1 MEKVLLAKLEA
12 DIEEIINYY
21 VNNRLISGEKERV
34 PYVIDNE
41 IHYTYVYN
49 RDSVIK
55 AGKKLAAE
63 SKDFKVLKML
73 LKSKIPLVVFQI
85 AYNPVIFENQRFFD
99 LLLNHELDFTFDIY
113 NNSHLPKHLIEER
126 IDFMRKTYKNIPSVF
141 FDRLFEKHDNTY
153 VNSFRGRLGIVESE
167 IKRVHQKLN
176 NNINY
181 VVVTD
186 DFLRLNLDE
195 SFVQHLCNLINNRS
209 SLTNPI

>member
-21 VNNRLISGEKERV
+21 LTNRLISGEKERV

-55 AGKKLAAE
+55 AGIKLAAE
-63 SKDFKVLKML
+63 TKDFKVLKML

-85 AYNPVIFENQRFFD
+85 AYNSVIFENQQFLD
-99 LLLNHELDFTFDIY
+99 LLLNHDLDLTFDIY
-113 NNSHLPKHLIEER
+113 NNYYLPNHLKEER
-126 IDFMRKTYKNIPSVF
+126 IDYMRRIYKNIPSAF
-141 FDRLFEKHDNTY
+141 FDMLFEKHDNTY
-153 VNSFRGRLGIVESE
+153 VNSFHGRLGIVESE
-167 IKRVHQKLN
+167 IKRVHQKLDDSET
-176 NNINY
+176 Y

-186 DFLRLNLDE
+186 DFLKLNLDE
-195 SFVQHLCNLINNRS
+195 SFVQYLCNLINNR
-209 SLTNPI
+209 

>member
-34 PYVIDNE
+34 PYVMDND

-55 AGKKLAAE
+55 AGIKLAAE
-63 SKDFKVLKML
+63 TKDFKVLEML
-73 LKSKIPLVVFQI
+73 LKSKNPLVVFQI
-85 AYNPVIFENQRFFD
+85 AYNPVIFENQQFLD

-113 NNSHLPKHLIEER
+113 NNDYLPNHLKEER
-126 IDFMRKTYKNIPSVF
+126 IDYMRRIYKNIPSAF

-153 VNSFRGRLGIVESE
+153 VNSFHGRLGIVESE

-176 NNINY
+176 DSENY

-186 DFLRLNLDE
+186 DFLRLHLDE
-195 SFVQHLCNLINNRS
+195 SFVQDLCNLINE
-209 SLTNPI
+209 